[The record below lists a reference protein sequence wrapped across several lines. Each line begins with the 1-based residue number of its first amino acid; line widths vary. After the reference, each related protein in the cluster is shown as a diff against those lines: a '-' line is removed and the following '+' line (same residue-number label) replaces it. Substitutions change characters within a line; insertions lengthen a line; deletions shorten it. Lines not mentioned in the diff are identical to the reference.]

1 MRDSRVLALCAQIAI
16 ELDRDRADR
25 LIEELTRIL
34 VSEYMS
40 VRTVAAEKAP
50 ESNLPSKPKP
60 N

>member
-16 ELDRDRADR
+16 EIDRDRADM

-34 VSEYMS
+34 ISEYMS
-40 VRTVAAEKAP
+40 VRTVATEKTP
-50 ESNLPSKPKP
+50 VSDLPSKPKP